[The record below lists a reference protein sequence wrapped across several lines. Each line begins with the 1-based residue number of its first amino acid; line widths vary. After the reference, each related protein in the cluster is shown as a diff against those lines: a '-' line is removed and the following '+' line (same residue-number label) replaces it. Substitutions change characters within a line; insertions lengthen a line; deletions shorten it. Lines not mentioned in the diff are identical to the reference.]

1 MLLLGSLCAALGL
14 SLAIA
19 FNHATVS
26 LVGFMLVGLGAS
38 NVVPILFSAAG
49 NQRDMPA
56 NLAIASVTTVGY
68 AGILALLGVDRL
80 HRSVFQPD
88 GGLRLRSRSAVGGG
102 RQRQSR
108 HSLIQECAATM
119 QNKQLTISSS
129 NITRCFLLFIVLL
142 TIGIGLYGY
151 NYTNAW
157 LAEKKYTLNS
167 IAGSLQKRIDA
178 YRYMTYQV
186 YDKFGN
192 APAQNVD
199 PGLQETRLRLMSIMS
214 RNRTR
219 KPTR

>member
-1 MLLLGSLCAALGL
+1 
-14 SLAIA
+14 
-19 FNHATVS
+19 
-26 LVGFMLVGLGAS
+26 
-38 NVVPILFSAAG
+38 
-49 NQRDMPA
+49 
-56 NLAIASVTTVGY
+56 
-68 AGILALLGVDRL
+68 
-80 HRSVFQPD
+80 
-88 GGLRLRSRSAVGGG
+88 
-102 RQRQSR
+102 
-108 HSLIQECAATM
+108 M

-199 PGLQETRLRLMSIMS
+199 PGLQETRLRPDVYYVEKPHKK
-214 RNRTR
+214 NRR
-219 KPTR
+219 GDLRQP